1 MNASPIPHL
10 TSSRSLAIET
20 ETARLGIAMD
30 RVFAASG
37 PFGTVVAQTQLCLRA
52 LAARIQA
59 EGGDLGG
66 WSA

>member
-1 MNASPIPHL
+1 MTAIPRPL
-10 TSSRSLAIET
+10 TSSRDTEIAT

-30 RVFAASG
+30 RVFAAAGS
-37 PFGTVVAQTQLCLRA
+37 FGAVVAQTQLCLQA

-59 EGGDLGG
+59 DGGDLGG